1 MRGNSDSSEDM
12 NVSVDGTPASNIQ
25 QWREENNQNVL
36 QRTYMN
42 NLVMNYLVTGELTL
56 SVLAKRLFIC

>member
-12 NVSVDGTPASNIQ
+12 NVSVDGTLSSDIK
-25 QWREENNQNVL
+25 QWREENNQTVL

-42 NLVMNYLVTGELTL
+42 NLVMNYLVTG
-56 SVLAKRLFIC
+56 